1 MCSVRCSIGSVL
13 NANCKIHCFGEPAIY
28 FPKSFLRRNFHLNST
43 FSSPPRLFSHKYSF
57 RNEVVF
63 EYRNHRRPT
72 FPLFS
77 FVLFFILFKKK
88 QYLNCFTFQSSHL
101 SSHPRPLPSPN
112 WRTLD
117 SLPNLSDNQI
127 VKKVSHYFSL
137 VDCLLWRVV
146 WRVWMR
152 SIWCGCK
159 VSQAFQSKPQ
169 SFDGEPNKKI
179 LFF

>member
-77 FVLFFILFKKK
+77 FVLFFIFLKETISLLFYFPILTFIFTSTTTSISKLKDFGQPSQLIGQPDCKK
-88 QYLNCFTFQSSHL
+88 S
-101 SSHPRPLPSPN
+101 
-112 WRTLD
+112 
-117 SLPNLSDNQI
+117 
-127 VKKVSHYFSL
+127 FSL
-137 VDCLLWRVV
+137 
-146 WRVWMR
+146 
-152 SIWCGCK
+152 
-159 VSQAFQSKPQ
+159 
-169 SFDGEPNKKI
+169 
-179 LFF
+179 FFFG